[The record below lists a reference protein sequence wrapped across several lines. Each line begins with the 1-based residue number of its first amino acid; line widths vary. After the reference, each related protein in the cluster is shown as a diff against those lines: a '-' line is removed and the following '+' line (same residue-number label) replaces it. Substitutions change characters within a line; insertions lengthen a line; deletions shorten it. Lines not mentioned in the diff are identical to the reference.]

1 MLEVTTVSVV
11 ARSLV
16 IALSLL
22 HLIAG
27 ARTGVEVAR
36 GVERFDS
43 FTMLL
48 SVLTLAERA
57 LVDVE
62 TEPREGVDDDLNPLF
77 TVAIGIGVFN
87 AKEEHPVVLTG
98 EQPVEQR

>member
-1 MLEVTTVSVV
+1 VSVV
-11 ARSLV
+11 SRSLV
-16 IALSLL
+16 VALSLL
-22 HLIAG
+22 HLLAG

-36 GVERFDS
+36 GVEGFDRFR
-43 FTMLL
+43 MLC

-62 TEPREGVDDDLNPLF
+62 AKPREGVDDDLNPLF
-77 TVAIGIGVFN
+77 TVAIGVGVFN